1 MVDPPQL
8 PLELLAV
15 GPHGEVDVHHVVD
28 HRLAEVLRDEL
39 VLGEQEGGVAWNCE
53 AKGFELTN

>member
-15 GPHGEVDVHHVVD
+15 GPHGEVDVHHVLH
-28 HRLAEVLRDEL
+28 HRLPEVLRDEL
-39 VLGEQEGGVAWNCE
+39 VLSEREKGRGVE
-53 AKGFELTN
+53 IVKRRGLD